1 MDPILNPYTPN
12 AGAQPPA
19 VLGRDA
25 ELKDF
30 DLLLRR
36 MSAGRTEQSMII
48 TGLRGVGKTVLLG
61 RFRSKAHELDWVVV
75 EREVSK
81 HDDERFRRQMVSA
94 IRTSLFEMSPKARWG
109 DRMQRAA
116 AVLKSFSFS
125 VDPAGTL
132 TGGIDVD
139 AAPGFA
145 DQQDLQA
152 DLTDLLV
159 AVGEAAKDADKGLVL
174 LFDEVQFLSTTQLE
188 ALISALHKTVQ
199 RGLPVTMVGA
209 GLPQIAELAGD
220 ARSYSERL
228 FKFPRIGNLDGKD
241 ARAALVEPAQV
252 EGAAY
257 SDEALDLA
265 VEVTGG
271 YPYFLQELGYAVW
284 GVADGPTITREDVAL
299 AVPSYEAKLDESFFR
314 VRLDRATEM
323 ERIYLRAMAQ
333 LGPEAQK
340 AQDVAAVIGR
350 KSTQMGPTRAK
361 LINMGLLY
369 TPEHGYAAF
378 TVPHFDKF
386 LLRAIPELIMPPR
399 RGRNPQSGPSSP
411 PRRRRFEMANGADLW
426 SAPID
431 WRRIGD
437 SNP

>member
-25 ELKDF
+25 QLNTF
-30 DLLLRR
+30 DVLLRR

-81 HDDERFRRQMVSA
+81 QDDKQFRRQMVSG

-109 DRMQRAA
+109 SRIRNAA
-116 AVLKSFSFS
+116 AVLKSFSVS
-125 VDPAGTL
+125 VDPTGTL
-132 TGGIDVD
+132 TGGIDIE
-139 AAPGFA
+139 AAQGFA
-145 DQQDLQA
+145 DQQDLEA

-159 AVGEAAKDADKGLVL
+159 AVGEAAKDVNKGLVL

-188 ALISALHKTVQ
+188 SLISALHKTVQ

-220 ARSYSERL
+220 AKSYSERL
-228 FKFPRIGNLDGKD
+228 FKFPRIGNLNDED
-241 ARAALVEPAQV
+241 SRAALVKPAQD
-252 EGAAY
+252 EGADY
-257 SDEALDLA
+257 SEEALDLA

-284 GVADGPTITREDVAL
+284 GMADGPVITKEDISL
-299 AVPSYEAKLDESFFR
+299 AVPTYEAKLDESFFR
-314 VRLDRATEM
+314 VRLDRATQM
-323 ERIYLRAMAQ
+323 ERIYLRAMAE
-333 LGPEAQK
+333 LGAEAKK

-350 KSTQMGPTRAK
+350 KSTQMGPTRAQ

-386 LLRAIPELIMPPR
+386 LLRAMPELIMPSER
-399 RGRNPQSGPSSP
+399 LKKSKKR
-411 PRRRRFEMANGADLW
+411 D
-426 SAPID
+426 
-431 WRRIGD
+431 
-437 SNP
+437 

>member
-1 MDPILNPYTPN
+1 MDPIRNPYTPN

-25 ELKDF
+25 QLSTF

-36 MSAGRTEQSMII
+36 ISAGRTEQSMII

-61 RFRSKAHELDWVVV
+61 RFRVKAQELGWVVV

-81 HDDERFRRQMVSA
+81 HDDEQFRRQMVSA

-109 DRMQRAA
+109 DRMRRAA
-116 AVLKSFSFS
+116 AVLKSFSVS
-125 VDPAGTL
+125 VDPTGTL

-139 AAPGFA
+139 AAQGFA
-145 DQQDLQA
+145 DQQELQA

-159 AVGEAAKDADKGLVL
+159 AVGEAAKDADRGLVL
-174 LFDEVQFLSTTQLE
+174 LFDEVQFFSTRQLE

-220 ARSYSERL
+220 AKSYSERL
-228 FKFPRIGNLDGKD
+228 FKFPRIRNLDDED
-241 ARAALVEPAQV
+241 ARAALTEPAQA
-252 EGAAY
+252 EDADY
-257 SDEALDLA
+257 SERALDLA
-265 VEVTGG
+265 LEVTGG

-284 GVADGPTITREDVAL
+284 GVAEGPMITREDIATSI
-299 AVPSYEAKLDESFFR
+299 PTYEAKLDESFFR

-323 ERIYLRAMAQ
+323 ERIYLRAMAE
-333 LGPEAQK
+333 LGSEAQK

-350 KSTQMGPTRAK
+350 KSTQMGPTRAQ

-386 LLRAIPELIMPPR
+386 LVRAIPELIMPPER
-399 RGRNPQSGPSSP
+399 PTRSRKKN
-411 PRRRRFEMANGADLW
+411 
-426 SAPID
+426 
-431 WRRIGD
+431 
-437 SNP
+437 

>member
-1 MDPILNPYTPN
+1 MDPIRNPYTPN

-19 VLGRDA
+19 VLGRDVQ
-25 ELKDF
+25 LNTF

-61 RFRSKAHELDWVVV
+61 RFRGTAQELGWVVV

-81 HDDERFRRQMVSA
+81 HDDEQFRRQMVSA

-109 DRMQRAA
+109 DRMHRAA
-116 AVLKSFSFS
+116 AVLKSFSVS
-125 VDPAGTL
+125 VDPTGTL

-139 AAPGFA
+139 AAQGFA
-145 DQQDLQA
+145 DQQELQA

-159 AVGEAAKDADKGLVL
+159 AVGEAAKDANANKGLVL

-220 ARSYSERL
+220 AKSYSERL
-228 FKFPRIGNLDGKD
+228 FKFPRIGNLDDKD
-241 ARAALVEPAQV
+241 ARAALTEPAQA
-252 EGAAY
+252 EDADY
-257 SDEALDLA
+257 SDDALDLA

-284 GVADGPTITREDVAL
+284 GVAGGPTITQEDIAL
-299 AVPSYEAKLDESFFR
+299 AVPTYEAKLDESFFR

-323 ERIYLRAMAQ
+323 ERIYLRAMAD

-350 KSTQMGPTRAK
+350 KSTQMGPTRAQ
-361 LINMGLLY
+361 LISMGLLY

-386 LLRAIPELIMPPR
+386 LLRAMPELIMPLARSR
-399 RGRNPQSGPSSP
+399 RSRKK
-411 PRRRRFEMANGADLW
+411 D
-426 SAPID
+426 
-431 WRRIGD
+431 
-437 SNP
+437 

>member
-1 MDPILNPYTPN
+1 MDPIRNPYTPN

-19 VLGRDA
+19 VLGRDVQ
-25 ELKDF
+25 LNTF

-61 RFRSKAHELDWVVV
+61 RFRGTAQELGWVVV

-81 HDDERFRRQMVSA
+81 HDDEQFRRQMVSA

-109 DRMQRAA
+109 DRMHRAA
-116 AVLKSFSFS
+116 AVLKSFSVS
-125 VDPAGTL
+125 VDPTGTL

-139 AAPGFA
+139 AAQGFA
-145 DQQDLQA
+145 DQQELQA

-159 AVGEAAKDADKGLVL
+159 AVGEAAKDANKGLVL

-220 ARSYSERL
+220 AKSYSERL
-228 FKFPRIGNLDGKD
+228 FKFPRIGNLDDKD
-241 ARAALVEPAQV
+241 ARAALTEPAQA
-252 EGAAY
+252 EDADY

-265 VEVTGG
+265 IEVTSG

-284 GVADGPTITREDVAL
+284 GAADGPTITREDIAL
-299 AVPSYEAKLDESFFR
+299 AVPTYEAKLDESFFR

-323 ERIYLRAMAQ
+323 ERIYLRAMAD

-350 KSTQMGPTRAK
+350 KSTQMGPTRAQ
-361 LINMGLLY
+361 LISMGLLY

-386 LLRAIPELIMPPR
+386 LLRAMPELIMPLARSR
-399 RGRNPQSGPSSP
+399 RSRK
-411 PRRRRFEMANGADLW
+411 ED
-426 SAPID
+426 
-431 WRRIGD
+431 
-437 SNP
+437 

>member
-1 MDPILNPYTPN
+1 MDPIRNPYTPN

-19 VLGRDA
+19 VLGRDVQ
-25 ELKDF
+25 LSTF

-36 MSAGRTEQSMII
+36 ISAGRTEQSMII

-61 RFRSKAHELDWVVV
+61 RFRAKAQELGWVVL

-81 HDDERFRRQMVSA
+81 HDDEQFRRQMVSA

-109 DRMQRAA
+109 DRMRRAA
-116 AVLKSFSFS
+116 AVLKSFSVS
-125 VDPAGTL
+125 VDPTGTL

-139 AAPGFA
+139 AAQGFA

-152 DLTDLLV
+152 DFTDLLV
-159 AVGEAAKDADKGLVL
+159 AVGEAAKDADKGLVM
-174 LFDEVQFLSTTQLE
+174 LFDEVQFLSTSQLE

-220 ARSYSERL
+220 AKSYSERL
-228 FKFPRIGNLDGKD
+228 FKFPRIENLDDND
-241 ARAALVEPAQV
+241 ARAALAEPAQAEDADYS
-252 EGAAY
+252 EG
-257 SDEALDLA
+257 ALDLA
-265 VEVTGG
+265 LEVTGG

-284 GVADGPTITREDVAL
+284 GVAEGPTITREDIAMSI
-299 AVPSYEAKLDESFFR
+299 PTYEAKLDESFFR

-323 ERIYLRAMAQ
+323 ERIYLRAMAE

-350 KSTQMGPTRAK
+350 KSTQMGPTRAQ
-361 LINMGLLY
+361 LVNMGLLY

-386 LLRAIPELIMPPR
+386 VRRAIPKVIMPPER
-399 RGRNPQSGPSSP
+399 ARKSGQQ
-411 PRRRRFEMANGADLW
+411 D
-426 SAPID
+426 
-431 WRRIGD
+431 
-437 SNP
+437 

>member
-1 MDPILNPYTPN
+1 MDPIRNPYTPN

-25 ELKDF
+25 QLKNF

-61 RFRSKAHELDWVVV
+61 RFRTKAQELDWVVV

-81 HDDERFRRQMVSA
+81 HDDEQFRRQMVSA
-94 IRTSLFEMSPKARWG
+94 IRTSLFEMSPKARWSN
-109 DRMQRAA
+109 RMRRAA
-116 AVLKSFSFS
+116 AVLKSFSVS
-125 VDPAGTL
+125 VDPGGAL
-132 TGGIDVD
+132 TGGIDVE
-139 AAPGFA
+139 AAQGFA

-159 AVGEAAKDADKGLVL
+159 AVGEAATDVQRGLVL

-220 ARSYSERL
+220 AKSYSERL
-228 FKFPRIGNLDGKD
+228 FKFPRIGNLDDQD
-241 ARAALVEPAQV
+241 ARAALAEPAQD
-252 EGAAY
+252 EGAEY
-257 SDEALDLA
+257 SDDALTLA
-265 VEVTGG
+265 LEVTGG

-284 GVADGPTITREDVAL
+284 GVADGPVITREDVLL
-299 AVPSYEAKLDESFFR
+299 AVPTYEAKLDESFFR

-323 ERIYLRAMAQ
+323 ERIYLRAMAE
-333 LGPEAQK
+333 LGPAAQK

-350 KSTQMGPTRAK
+350 KSTQMGPTRAQ

-386 LLRAIPELIMPPR
+386 LLRAIPELMLPPDR
-399 RGRNPQSGPSSP
+399 
-411 PRRRRFEMANGADLW
+411 PRKSRKKD
-426 SAPID
+426 
-431 WRRIGD
+431 
-437 SNP
+437 

>member
-1 MDPILNPYTPN
+1 MDPIRNPYTPN

-19 VLGRDA
+19 VLGRDVQ
-25 ELKDF
+25 LQTF

-61 RFRSKAHELDWVVV
+61 RFRGKAQELDWVVV
-75 EREVSK
+75 EREVFK
-81 HDDERFRRQMVSA
+81 HDDEQFRRQMVSA

-116 AVLKSFSFS
+116 AVLKSFSVS
-125 VDPAGTL
+125 VDPTGTL

-139 AAPGFA
+139 AAQGFA
-145 DQQDLQA
+145 DQQELQA

-159 AVGEAAKDADKGLVL
+159 AVGEAAKGADKGLVL

-220 ARSYSERL
+220 AKSYSERL
-228 FKFPRIGNLDGKD
+228 FKFPRIGNLNDKD
-241 ARAALVEPAQV
+241 AGAALTEPAQA
-252 EGAAY
+252 EDADY

-265 VEVTGG
+265 IEVTGG
-271 YPYFLQELGYAVW
+271 YPYFLQELGYAAW
-284 GVADGPTITREDVAL
+284 GVADGPTITREDIAL
-299 AVPSYEAKLDESFFR
+299 AVPTYEAKLDESFFR

-323 ERIYLRAMAQ
+323 ERIYLRAMAE

-350 KSTQMGPTRAK
+350 KSTQMGPTRAQ

-386 LLRAIPELIMPPR
+386 LVRAIPELIMPPER
-399 RGRNPQSGPSSP
+399 SKRSRKK
-411 PRRRRFEMANGADLW
+411 D
-426 SAPID
+426 
-431 WRRIGD
+431 
-437 SNP
+437 

>member
-1 MDPILNPYTPN
+1 MDPIRNPYTPN

-19 VLGRDA
+19 VLGRDVQ
-25 ELKDF
+25 LNTF

-61 RFRSKAHELDWVVV
+61 RFRGTAQELGWVVV

-81 HDDERFRRQMVSA
+81 HDDEQFRRQMVSA

-109 DRMQRAA
+109 DRIHRAA
-116 AVLKSFSFS
+116 AVLKSFSVS
-125 VDPAGTL
+125 VDPPGTL

-139 AAPGFA
+139 AAQGFA
-145 DQQDLQA
+145 DQQELQA

-159 AVGEAAKDADKGLVL
+159 AVGEAAKDANKGLVL

-220 ARSYSERL
+220 AKSYSERL
-228 FKFPRIGNLDGKD
+228 FKFPRIGNLDDKD
-241 ARAALVEPAQV
+241 ARAALTEPAQA
-252 EGAAY
+252 EDADY
-257 SDEALDLA
+257 SDDALDLA

-284 GVADGPTITREDVAL
+284 GVADGPTITQEDIAL
-299 AVPSYEAKLDESFFR
+299 AVPTYEAKLDESFFR

-323 ERIYLRAMAQ
+323 ERIYLRAMAD

-350 KSTQMGPTRAK
+350 KSTQMGPTRAQ
-361 LINMGLLY
+361 LISMGLLY

-386 LLRAIPELIMPPR
+386 LLRAMPELIMPLARSR
-399 RGRNPQSGPSSP
+399 RSRKK
-411 PRRRRFEMANGADLW
+411 D
-426 SAPID
+426 
-431 WRRIGD
+431 
-437 SNP
+437 

>member
-1 MDPILNPYTPN
+1 MDPIQNPYTPN

-25 ELKDF
+25 QLSTF

-36 MSAGRTEQSMII
+36 ISAGRTEQSMII

-61 RFRSKAHELDWVVV
+61 RFRVKAQELKWVVV

-81 HDDERFRRQMVSA
+81 HDDEQFRRQMVSA
-94 IRTSLFEMSPKARWG
+94 IRTSLFEMSPRARWG
-109 DRMQRAA
+109 DRMRRAA
-116 AVLKSFSFS
+116 AVLKSFSVS
-125 VDPAGTL
+125 VDPTGTL

-139 AAPGFA
+139 AAQGFA
-145 DQQDLQA
+145 DQQELQA

-159 AVGEAAKDADKGLVL
+159 AVGEAAKDAGTGLVL
-174 LFDEVQFLSTTQLE
+174 LFDEVQFFSTTQLE

-220 ARSYSERL
+220 AKSYAERL
-228 FKFPRIGNLDGKD
+228 FKFPRIGNLDDKD
-241 ARAALVEPAQV
+241 ARAALSEPAQA
-252 EGAAY
+252 EGADY
-257 SDEALDLA
+257 SEEALDLA
-265 VEVTGG
+265 LEVTGS

-284 GVADGPTITREDVAL
+284 GVAEGPTITREDIATS
-299 AVPSYEAKLDESFFR
+299 VPTDAAQLDESFFR

-323 ERIYLRAMAQ
+323 ERIYLRAMAE

-350 KSTQMGPTRAK
+350 KSTQMGPTRAQ

-386 LLRAIPELIMPPR
+386 LVRAIPELIMPPE
-399 RGRNPQSGPSSP
+399 
-411 PRRRRFEMANGADLW
+411 RFTR
-426 SAPID
+426 S
-431 WRRIGD
+431 RKK
-437 SNP
+437 S

>member
-1 MDPILNPYTPN
+1 MDPIRNPYTPN

-19 VLGRDA
+19 VLGRDVQ
-25 ELKDF
+25 LQTF
-30 DLLLRR
+30 DILLRR
-36 MSAGRTEQSMII
+36 LSAGRTEQSMII

-61 RFRSKAHELDWVVV
+61 RFRGTAQELGWVVV
-75 EREVSK
+75 EREASK
-81 HDDERFRRQMVSA
+81 HDDDQFRKQMVSA

-109 DRMQRAA
+109 DRLQRAA
-116 AVLKSFSFS
+116 AVLKSFSIS
-125 VDPAGTL
+125 VDPSGTL

-139 AAPGFA
+139 AAQGFA
-145 DQQDLQA
+145 DQQELQS

-159 AVGEAAKDADKGLVL
+159 AVGEAAKDTSKGLVL

-220 ARSYSERL
+220 AKSYSERL
-228 FKFPRIGNLDGKD
+228 FKFPRIGNLDDQD
-241 ARAALVEPAQV
+241 ARAALTEPAQA
-252 EGAAY
+252 EDADY
-257 SDEALDLA
+257 SDGALNLA
-265 VEVTGG
+265 LEVTGG

-284 GVADGPTITREDVAL
+284 GVADGPVITREDVAL
-299 AVPSYEAKLDESFFR
+299 AVPTYEAKLDESFFR

-323 ERIYLRAMAQ
+323 ERIYLRAMAE
-333 LGPEAQK
+333 LGPDAQR
-340 AQDVAAVIGR
+340 AQDVAGVIGR
-350 KSTQMGPTRAK
+350 KSTQMGPTRAQ

-386 LLRAIPELIMPPR
+386 IRRAIPELIMPPE
-399 RGRNPQSGPSSP
+399 
-411 PRRRRFEMANGADLW
+411 RRR
-426 SAPID
+426 AP
-431 WRRIGD
+431 RQTG
-437 SNP
+437 

>member
-1 MDPILNPYTPN
+1 MDPIRNPYTPN

-19 VLGRDA
+19 VVGRNA
-25 ELKDF
+25 QLSNF

-36 MSAGRTEQSMII
+36 IRAGRTEQSMII

-61 RFRSKAHELDWVVV
+61 RFRLKAQELDWVVV

-81 HDDERFRRQMVSA
+81 HDDEQFRRQMVSA
-94 IRTSLFEMSPKARWG
+94 IRATLFEMSPKARWG
-109 DRMQRAA
+109 DRMRRAA
-116 AVLKSFSFS
+116 AVLKSFSVS
-125 VDPAGTL
+125 VDPTGAL

-139 AAPGFA
+139 AAEGLA
-145 DQQDLQA
+145 DQHELQA

-159 AVGEAAKDADKGLVL
+159 AVGEAARDIDRGLVL
-174 LFDEVQFLSTTQLE
+174 LFDEVQFFSTAQLE

-199 RGLPVTMVGA
+199 RSLPVTMVGA

-228 FKFPRIGNLDGKD
+228 FKFPRIGNLDDLD
-241 ARAALVEPAQV
+241 ARAALLEPAQA
-252 EGAAY
+252 EGAEY
-257 SDEALDLA
+257 SEAALDLA
-265 VEVTGG
+265 VDVTGG
-271 YPYFLQELGYAVW
+271 YPYFLQEMGYAVW
-284 GVADGPTITREDVAL
+284 GVAEGPTITREDIAT
-299 AVPSYEAKLDESFFR
+299 AVPTYEAKLDESFFR

-323 ERIYLRAMAQ
+323 ESIYLRAMAE

-340 AQDVAAVIGR
+340 AQDVATVIGR
-350 KSTQMGPTRAK
+350 KSTQVAPTRAQ

-386 LLRAIPELIMPPR
+386 LKRAIPELIIPPERPARSR
-399 RGRNPQSGPSSP
+399 RKT
-411 PRRRRFEMANGADLW
+411 
-426 SAPID
+426 
-431 WRRIGD
+431 
-437 SNP
+437 

>member
-1 MDPILNPYTPN
+1 MDPIRNPYTPN

-19 VLGRDA
+19 VLGRDVQ
-25 ELKDF
+25 LQTF

-61 RFRSKAHELDWVVV
+61 RFRTKAQELNWVVV

-81 HDDERFRRQMVSA
+81 HDDEQFRRQMVSA

-116 AVLKSFSFS
+116 AVLKSFSVS
-125 VDPAGTL
+125 VDPTGTL
-132 TGGIDVD
+132 TGGIDVE
-139 AAPGFA
+139 AAQGFA

-159 AVGEAAKDADKGLVL
+159 AVGEASKDANKGLVL

-188 ALISALHKTVQ
+188 ALISALHKAVQ

-220 ARSYSERL
+220 AKSYSERL
-228 FKFPRIGNLDGKD
+228 FKFPRIGNLDDQD
-241 ARAALVEPAQV
+241 ARAALVKPAQD
-252 EGAAY
+252 EGADY

-265 VEVTGG
+265 IEVTGG

-284 GVADGPTITREDVAL
+284 GVADGPTVTREDVAL
-299 AVPSYEAKLDESFFR
+299 AVPTYEAKLDESFFR

-323 ERIYLRAMAQ
+323 ERIYLRAMAE

-350 KSTQMGPTRAK
+350 KSTQMGPTRAQ

-386 LLRAIPELIMPPR
+386 LLRAIPELIMPPER
-399 RGRNPQSGPSSP
+399 SGKS
-411 PRRRRFEMANGADLW
+411 MKKD
-426 SAPID
+426 
-431 WRRIGD
+431 
-437 SNP
+437 